1 MKRRAH
7 ARDGAGPNRSHFGA
21 SQSLCSPRLSRRRAA
36 VADASAADHAQAR
49 SAEIQT
55 NRWTRRKGNE
65 CADMNTFERC
75 TTATEKRGRA
85 FVGCVNGYNIGTVP
99 QRAARLISQESP
111 GNMAFSA
118 NDIAKKGE
126 EIYRQKYQAEYE
138 QTHFGDFVVIDISS
152 GEAFRA
158 KTPEEAMEHAQQS
171 KQDGLFHLIKVG
183 SAGAYHVSTF
193 SHG

>member
-1 MKRRAH
+1 
-7 ARDGAGPNRSHFGA
+7 
-21 SQSLCSPRLSRRRAA
+21 
-36 VADASAADHAQAR
+36 
-49 SAEIQT
+49 
-55 NRWTRRKGNE
+55 
-65 CADMNTFERC
+65 
-75 TTATEKRGRA
+75 
-85 FVGCVNGYNIGTVP
+85 
-99 QRAARLISQESP
+99 
-111 GNMAFSA
+111 MAFSA